1 MSMLESLSLVG
12 GLYSLSETFGSES
25 TANLI
30 VSSCSCYGMYKASE
44 TLDADQSTTLA
55 TVSSTAATMLSGC
68 SDSSYN
74 DVQDTISYVEKM
86 SDEDLSNLIAQLEER
101 QTTLE
106 NESKTLIKY

>member
-30 VSSCSCYGMYKASE
+30 ASSCSCYGVYKASE
-44 TLDADQSTTLA
+44 TLDADQSSTLTA
-55 TVSSTAATMLSGC
+55 VSSTVATMLSGC

-74 DVQDTISYVEKM
+74 DVQDTVSYVEQM
-86 SDEDLSNLIAQLEER
+86 SDEDLSNLIAQLEEK

-106 NESKTLIKY
+106 SKQKTLIKY